1 MIQLAGEGM
10 TMCVVTHEMGFAR
23 QVAHRVIFM
32 DEGQLVETGKPAEFF
47 DSPKTDRAAQF
58 ISKIL
63 TH

>member
-1 MIQLAGEGM
+1 M

-32 DEGQLVETGKPAEFF
+32 DEGKLVETGKPLDFF
-47 DSPKTDRAAQF
+47 DHPQTARAAQF